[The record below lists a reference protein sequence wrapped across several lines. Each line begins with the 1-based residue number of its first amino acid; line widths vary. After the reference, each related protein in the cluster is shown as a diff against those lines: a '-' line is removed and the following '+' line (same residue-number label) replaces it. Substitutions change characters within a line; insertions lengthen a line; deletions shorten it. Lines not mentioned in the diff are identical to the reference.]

1 VRIIGIDPGLAR
13 VGYGIIEI
21 KNERKILLDCGVIET
36 SKDKKEEDRL
46 YEIFQ
51 DLNKLINHWNPTAA
65 AVEKFFFYRSS
76 TTISVVQ
83 ARGVIMM
90 VLASKKIHVS
100 EYSPAQIKLTIAGS
114 GKASKKDILD
124 AVMYNLDLNKPPKPD
139 DSADALAIALTKL
152 NEDGFNWK
160 FNMTIFENKK
170 LERDTF
176 RKIRD
181 GISLNQRENVE
192 KNVRLYIDSFV
203 KGYNNIG
210 YIGIYWPLKNEVDIR
225 SLIK

>member
-1 VRIIGIDPGLAR
+1 MRIIGIDPGLAR

-21 KNERKILLDCGVIET
+21 ASERKILLDCGVIET
-36 SKDKKEEDRL
+36 SKYKKEEDRL

-51 DLNKLINHWNPTAA
+51 DLNELINHWNPTSA

-90 VLASKKIHVS
+90 LLASKKIHVS

-152 NEDGFNWK
+152 NEDGFN
-160 FNMTIFENKK
+160 
-170 LERDTF
+170 
-176 RKIRD
+176 
-181 GISLNQRENVE
+181 
-192 KNVRLYIDSFV
+192 
-203 KGYNNIG
+203 
-210 YIGIYWPLKNEVDIR
+210 
-225 SLIK
+225 